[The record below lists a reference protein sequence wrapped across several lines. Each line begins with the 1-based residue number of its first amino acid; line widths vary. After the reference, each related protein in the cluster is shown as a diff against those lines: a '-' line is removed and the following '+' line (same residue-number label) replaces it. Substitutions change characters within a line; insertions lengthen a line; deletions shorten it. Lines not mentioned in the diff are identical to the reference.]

1 MSTFYLDTRTIVIM
15 LIGVCIIQ
23 SIAMN
28 LIILKRKT
36 YPGFGWWTAGITTFG
51 VSFILF
57 PMRNI
62 IPDIFS
68 IVLANVLFV
77 LATLFFLEGSRLFR
91 SKEIKKLFIVL
102 TVVAYTIF
110 QSYFTFVD
118 NEPNI
123 RIIVISFL
131 LGTIFGL
138 TALEL
143 FLKVPPSLRFFY
155 WITGT
160 LFTVFSVFMFV
171 RGVFT
176 LLNPPSGDL
185 LAPGIVHSLI
195 FIMAMFLGIGWAI
208 MFIVLNAEKLENELE
223 STQLQFQKMATTD
236 FLTGIA
242 NSRLFRELGE
252 HEIQRTRRHKSSLA
266 VLMIDLDY
274 FKKVNDAYGHA
285 VGDKVLVA
293 FTDICKKNLRDFDIF
308 GRLGGEEFAILLPQ
322 TETNNAKMLAE
333 RLCSIVAQSDVE
345 AEDKILHITVS
356 IGVSVLLS
364 EEDNLDTML
373 RRADDAM
380 YDAKRKGRNQVAVAL

>member
-1 MSTFYLDTRTIVIM
+1 
-15 LIGVCIIQ
+15 
-23 SIAMN
+23 
-28 LIILKRKT
+28 
-36 YPGFGWWTAGITTFG
+36 
-51 VSFILF
+51 
-57 PMRNI
+57 
-62 IPDIFS
+62 
-68 IVLANVLFV
+68 
-77 LATLFFLEGSRLFR
+77 
-91 SKEIKKLFIVL
+91 
-102 TVVAYTIF
+102 VVAYTIF

-131 LGTIFGL
+131 LGTIFGI

-143 FLKVPPSLRFFY
+143 FLKVPRDLRFFY
-155 WITGT
+155 WITGS
-160 LFTVFSVFMFV
+160 LFTVFSIFMFV

-176 LLNPPSGDL
+176 FLNPPSGSL
-185 LAPGIVHSLI
+185 LAPGIAHSLI

-208 MFIVLNAEKLENELE
+208 MFIVLNAERLENELE
-223 STQLQFQKMATTD
+223 STQRQFQKMATTD

-242 NSRLFRELGE
+242 NSRLFRESGE
-252 HEIQRTRRHKSSLA
+252 HEIQRTRRYNGTLA

-322 TETNNAKMLAE
+322 TETNNARILAE
-333 RLCSIVAQSDVE
+333 RLCSIVARTDIE
-345 AEDKILHITVS
+345 AEDKILRITVS

-364 EEDNLDTML
+364 EEDSLDKML

-380 YDAKRKGRNQVAVAL
+380 YEAKRNGRNQVAVAL